1 MILPDDKSRLQE
13 LIKKTRHLWKF
24 LDCDEKKKAI
34 LELEELCPPPHFGMT
49 KPRQSESVQKPIDLS
64 RQLRKLNRFESRSTI
79 LDALAELCDEDEND
93 QEMESEFISTFEA
106 LLGKVEDLEVA
117 SFLGEPFDDR
127 PALLSIHA
135 GAGGTES
142 CDWADMLMRMYMR
155 WAERR
160 GFKVELQDLQP
171 GEEAG
176 VSRCSFEWKVY
187 MPTDTQRRSGE
198 FIDWF
203 ELVLLTPIKEGTPP
217 FVPLM

>member
-34 LELEELCPPPHFGMT
+34 LELEELMSSPTFWDDQT
-49 KPRQSESVQKPIDLS
+49 EAKRVSSEANRLKQTVEKIESFRVQVDD
-64 RQLRKLNRFESRSTI
+64 

-93 QEMESEFISTFEA
+93 QEMESEFMSTLEA
-106 LLGKVEDLEVA
+106 LLSKVEDLEVA

-176 VSRCSFEWKVY
+176 VSRCSIRDGGFARLRIRKGGA
-187 MPTDTQRRSGE
+187 RCSSIGSN
-198 FIDWF
+198 
-203 ELVLLTPIKEGTPP
+203 
-217 FVPLM
+217 